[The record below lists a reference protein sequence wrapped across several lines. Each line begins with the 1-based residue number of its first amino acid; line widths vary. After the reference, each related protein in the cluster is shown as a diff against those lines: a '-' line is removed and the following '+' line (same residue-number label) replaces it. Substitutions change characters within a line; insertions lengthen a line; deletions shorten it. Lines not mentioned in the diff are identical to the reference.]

1 MTQFWI
7 AALALGLVA
16 AAVILVPAISAWAK
30 EGEGRSS
37 STLGVGILVALTVPV
52 VSIMLYSNWS
62 TWDWGSG
69 GMQQRSETAGGA
81 EHAEMDQAI
90 AALEARLQEQPEDM
104 ESWVLLGRSY
114 MSKRRFQ
121 GAADAFRKAV
131 ALDTNE
137 APQLLADYGEALA
150 LSDPEGLQGEAG
162 VVIERVLALN
172 PDNPKGLWYG
182 GLNAFDNARW
192 DLAIE
197 RFNKL
202 LTLNPPET
210 LIPLIEERIASA
222 RTQAE
227 GGTAGMAVPGAE
239 EPAVAAPSASREAA
253 AEAAPAPEVA
263 APPSERPPVAT
274 AQTPPMDP
282 AEGIRVEVI
291 LDSGLASTLSGPAPL
306 FIFARPAAGGPPLA
320 AVRARTDELPM
331 SLVLT
336 DDNAMMQGVTI
347 LDQPELELVARV
359 SLGGTPAERPGDL
372 YGTVEYVR
380 AEGGPVRI
388 VIDRVAQ

>member
-1 MTQFWI
+1 MMQFWI

-16 AAVILVPAISAWAK
+16 AAVVLVPAISAWAK
-30 EGEGRSS
+30 QGEDRSS
-37 STLGVGILVALTVPV
+37 STLGVGILVALAIPV

-69 GMQQRSETAGGA
+69 GMQQRAQGPGGNA

-90 AALEARLQEQPEDM
+90 AALESRLQQQPEEM

-114 MSKRRFQ
+114 MSRRRFED
-121 GAADAFRKAV
+121 AAGAFRNAV

-172 PDNPKGLWYG
+172 PENAKGLWYG
-182 GLNAFDNARW
+182 GLNAFENARW

-197 RFNKL
+197 RLSKL

-210 LIPLIEERIASA
+210 LIPLIEERIESA
-222 RTQAE
+222 KAQSE
-227 GGTAGMAVPGAE
+227 GGMPGMTTPVAGA
-239 EPAVAAPSASREAA
+239 PAAATPPVTRDAAPET
-253 AEAAPAPEVA
+253 APEA
-263 APPSERPPVAT
+263 SEPPPVAT
-274 AQTPPMDP
+274 AQEPPMDP
-282 AEGIRVEVI
+282 SEGIRVEVT
-291 LDSGLASTLSGPAPL
+291 LDANLSGALPGPAPL
-306 FIFARPAAGGPPLA
+306 FIFARPLGGGPPLA
-320 AVRARTDELPM
+320 AIRAGTDELPM

-380 AEGGPVRI
+380 EEGGPVRI
-388 VIDRVAQ
+388 VIDRIAE